1 MKNDKKTLAEERF
14 EAIERR
20 LVEILADFGY
30 LKGRSAK
37 TAEVT
42 AYIYIREEVT
52 QQLLRELTGYSL
64 GTISAALQDLETLG
78 VASKYTSPDARGYV
92 YRLAGTPSQVLS
104 RSMTDVQEYL
114 SQISGLL
121 EEIEAKMSKTRLSQK
136 HGYSSIKRFLDEMNV
151 LVPAYEHVL
160 QRFQTAPPTDTK
172 KQAGETNRG

>member
-1 MKNDKKTLAEERF
+1 MKNDKKALAEVRF

-42 AYIYIREEVT
+42 AYIYIRGEVT

-64 GTISAALQDLETLG
+64 GTISAALQELENLG
-78 VASKYTSPDARGYV
+78 IVIKHASPDARGYI

-104 RSMTDVQEYL
+104 RSIADVQDYL

-121 EEIEAKMSKTRLSQK
+121 EKVETKLSKPSLQQK
-136 HGYSSIKRFLDEMNV
+136 QGYRNLRRFLDEMSV
-151 LVPAYEHVL
+151 LIPAYEHVL
-160 QRFQTAPPTDTK
+160 QKFQGATLFDGE
-172 KQAGETNRG
+172 KQAGAARGR